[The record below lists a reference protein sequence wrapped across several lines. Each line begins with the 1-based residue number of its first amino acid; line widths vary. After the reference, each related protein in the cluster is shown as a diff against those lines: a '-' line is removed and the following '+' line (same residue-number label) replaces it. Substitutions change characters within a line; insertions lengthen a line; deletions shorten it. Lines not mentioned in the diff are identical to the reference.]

1 MTAKQVIYTD
11 GRELILLLKT
21 GTGREPV
28 NYLSDQVQHIS
39 FSYLEGGLLHKLL
52 KKKDRRITVVVKGL
66 TVTFDESDHKQWFDT
81 YVKDL
86 RDYCTRNRV
95 TFVDFPE

>member
-11 GRELILLLKT
+11 GKELILLLKT

-39 FSYLEGGLLHKLL
+39 FSCIQGGLICKLL
-52 KKKDRRITVVVKGL
+52 KKKERRITVVVKGL
-66 TVTFDESDHKQWFDT
+66 TVQFDEHAHRQWFDA
-81 YVKDL
+81 YVEDL
-86 RDYCTRNRV
+86 RDYCKRNHV
-95 TFVDFPE
+95 TFVDFQD

>member
-28 NYLSDQVQHIS
+28 NYISDQVQHIS
-39 FSYLEGGLLHKLL
+39 FSYIDGGLLGKLL
-52 KKKDRRITVVVKGL
+52 KKKERRITVVVKGL
-66 TVTFDESDHKQWFDT
+66 TVEFDEHDHRQRFDS
-81 YVKDL
+81 YVEEL
-86 RDYCTRNRV
+86 RDYCKRNRV
-95 TFVDFPE
+95 MFVDFPE

>member
-28 NYLSDQVQHIS
+28 NYVSDQVQHIT
-39 FSYLEGGLLHKLL
+39 FSYINGGLRSKFLR
-52 KKKDRRITVVVKGL
+52 KKERRITVAVKGL
-66 TVTFDESDHKQWFDT
+66 TVEFDEHAHRQWFDS
-81 YVKDL
+81 YVEDL
-86 RDYCTRNRV
+86 RDYCRRNRV
-95 TFVDFPE
+95 MIADFPE